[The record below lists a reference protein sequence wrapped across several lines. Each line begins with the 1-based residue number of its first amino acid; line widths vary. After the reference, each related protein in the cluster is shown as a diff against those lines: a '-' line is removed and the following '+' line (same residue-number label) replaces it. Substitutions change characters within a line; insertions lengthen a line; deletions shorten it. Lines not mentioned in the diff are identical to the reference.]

1 MKILEKEIE
10 FDFFDADEMEKWDK
24 HTEEMQK
31 DVKKLDVKNM
41 KQSEFIRRFCTI
53 VEKCFDGIFGEGT
66 SQEIFKG
73 KQNFKLCVKAYKDL
87 ARGRKEQDTEIT
99 NEMNDIQKELDEM
112 NKDYSVN
119 RATRRARKK

>member
-10 FDFFDADEMEKWDK
+10 FDFFDADEMERWDK
-24 HTEEMQK
+24 YTEEMK
-31 DVKKLDVKNM
+31 NTINKLDVKNL
-41 KQSEFIRRFCTI
+41 KQYEFIRMFCTA

-66 SQEIFKG
+66 SKEMFKG

-87 ARGRKEQDTEIT
+87 VQARKEQDNELS
-99 NEMNDIQKELDEM
+99 NEMKDIQKELDEM

-119 RATRRARKK
+119 RATRRARK